1 MDGCRLVTVVT
12 EVDYRSLMKP
22 SNPRS
27 AWVEMTRFQ
36 YDHIRCESKI
46 CVLRHVVDRYVDQ
59 IFRRGGC
66 AEKERCQKQSFGIQ
80 CSTYQIF
87 LTATDRIGSFSG
99 PIKILEHVGG
109 LLEFYHR
116 AAG

>member
-1 MDGCRLVTVVT
+1 MRGWVSPRYSRDGGGLPQFDET
-12 EVDYRSLMKP
+12 LK
-22 SNPRS
+22 S
-27 AWVEMTRFQ
+27 AKCLGRDDAFPIQ
-36 YDHIRCESKI
+36 P
-46 CVLRHVVDRYVDQ
+46 
-59 IFRRGGC
+59 F
-66 AEKERCQKQSFGIQ
+66 QKQSFGIQ

-99 PIKILEHVGG
+99 PIKIREHVGG